1 MARASIDTS
10 VIIKYIDEEGEYHE
24 QAKAV
29 FSAILSGKL
38 EAIIP
43 HPILVETYYVATR
56 IYQKLEIEEPETT
69 ATKLVE
75 WLYRL
80 PTVIIA
86 DTNLNLALEAG
97 RIKLHYKLALTDCY
111 ILATSK
117 IYNCTALFRKLET
130 EMLKNIKQLKRNYKI
145 IFLEDYK

>member
-1 MARASIDTS
+1 M
-10 VIIKYIDEEGEYHE
+10 
-24 QAKAV
+24 
-29 FSAILSGKL
+29 
-38 EAIIP
+38 
-43 HPILVETYYVATR
+43 ETYYVATR
-56 IYQKLEIEEPETT
+56 IYQKLGIEEPETT

-80 PTVIIA
+80 PTVMIA
-86 DTNLNLALEAG
+86 GTNLNLALEAG

-111 ILATSK
+111 ILAASK